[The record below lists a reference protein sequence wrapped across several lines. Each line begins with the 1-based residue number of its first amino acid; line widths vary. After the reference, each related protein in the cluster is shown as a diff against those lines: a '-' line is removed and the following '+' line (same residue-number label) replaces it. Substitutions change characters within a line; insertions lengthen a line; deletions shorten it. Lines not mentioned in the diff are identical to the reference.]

1 MAKLI
6 KRVPLLVLAVVAVFL
21 LAACEFR
28 VHADLVI
35 NEDESGAFS
44 VELAV
49 DEELAALAG
58 GDFGGELGIDEDM
71 APEGW
76 TVEAFSEDG
85 YEGVRATIG
94 FGSLDQLVALLDSLT
109 VEDSDVAGA
118 IPGFLADIL
127 PTREGDDFSFRL
139 RIPDEM
145 GGFFGE
151 ELSEIPIP
159 VDLDMLDSVFDVRF
173 TLVLPG
179 EILTSN
185 ADVVTGDTL
194 IWNLSLADGGRIL
207 EAESRL
213 EDPIRQMII
222 VWGAVALGLI
232 VVLTLVIRIS
242 RGRKSAS
249 SVSHEPESPHEPVSP
264 PEADRPD
271 DG

>member
-21 LAACEFR
+21 LGACEFR

-58 GDFGGELGIDEDM
+58 EDFGGELAIEEDM
-71 APEGW
+71 VPEGW
-76 TVEAFSEDG
+76 TVEAFLEDG
-85 YEGVRATIG
+85 YEGVRATVG
-94 FGSLDQLVALLDSLT
+94 FGSLEQLVALLDTLT
-109 VEDSDVAGA
+109 VEDAGVAGA

-127 PTREGDDFSFRL
+127 PTRVEDDFRFRL

-145 GGFFGE
+145 DGFFGE
-151 ELSEIPIP
+151 EFSEIPIP
-159 VDLDMLDSVFDVRF
+159 LDLDMLDSVFDVRF

-179 EILTSN
+179 EIVTSN

-194 IWNLSLADGGRIL
+194 IWNLSLSDGGRIL

-213 EDPIRQMII
+213 ENSTRQMII

-242 RGRKSAS
+242 RGRKSAG
-249 SVSHEPESPHEPVSP
+249 SVPHEPESP
-264 PEADRPD
+264 PEADDPD
-271 DG
+271 DE